1 MALAGALSTRVV
13 LFVTDEIVVPAG
25 MFGPVKAMPA
35 TKPEVLLTE
44 TVLLP
49 EMVVRLPSE

>member
-1 MALAGALSTRVV
+1 M

-35 TKPEVLLTE
+35 TKPEVLVTE

>member
-1 MALAGALSTRVV
+1 MV
-13 LFVTDEIVVPAG
+13 LLVTDEIVVPAG

-35 TKPEVLLTE
+35 IKPEVLVTE

-49 EMVVRLPSE
+49 AVVERPEV

>member
-1 MALAGALSTRVV
+1 MV
-13 LFVTDEIVVPAG
+13 LLVTDEIVVPAG

-35 TKPEVLLTE
+35 TNPEVLVTE